1 MQENGGQEL
10 PRTSAVPGA
19 CRGDRGDRDNL
30 GDTGANELGT
40 KLLAVAECSVGS
52 RSIMKLIPVAG
63 SCSIHGGASSSRCR
77 LPSASGGT
85 TGFVVVVD
93 GQVLLGAV
101 LYSFTPFALDHRT
114 FA

>member
-10 PRTSAVPGA
+10 PRTSAGPGA
-19 CRGDRGDRDNL
+19 CLGDRDDRDSL

-52 RSIMKLIPVAG
+52 CSIRKLVPVAG

-85 TGFVVVVD
+85 TGFIVFVD
-93 GQVLLGAV
+93 GHVLLGAV
-101 LYSFTPFALDHRT
+101 LCWFTPFALDHHT